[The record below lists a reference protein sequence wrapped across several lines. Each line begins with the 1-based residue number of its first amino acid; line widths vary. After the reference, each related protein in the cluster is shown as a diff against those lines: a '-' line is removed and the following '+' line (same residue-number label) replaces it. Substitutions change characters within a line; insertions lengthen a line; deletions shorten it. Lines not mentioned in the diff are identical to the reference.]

1 MAIQILNKDFPY
13 TSDLT
18 NDDDDGVC
26 VGDDYDEDDDYDDD
40 NCLTT
45 GGESV
50 QGMHPT
56 HREGQTLALTCHYEA
71 IIVMMTMMMI
81 VMLTKINEKW

>member
-26 VGDDYDEDDDYDDD
+26 VGDDYDD

-71 IIVMMTMMMI
+71 IIVM
-81 VMLTKINEKW
+81 KGKQ

>member
-1 MAIQILNKDFPY
+1 MGDDY
-13 TSDLT
+13 
-18 NDDDDGVC
+18 DDD
-26 VGDDYDEDDDYDDD
+26 DDYDEDD
-40 NCLTT
+40 LIT

-71 IIVMMTMMMI
+71 IIVM
-81 VMLTKINEKW
+81 KGKQ